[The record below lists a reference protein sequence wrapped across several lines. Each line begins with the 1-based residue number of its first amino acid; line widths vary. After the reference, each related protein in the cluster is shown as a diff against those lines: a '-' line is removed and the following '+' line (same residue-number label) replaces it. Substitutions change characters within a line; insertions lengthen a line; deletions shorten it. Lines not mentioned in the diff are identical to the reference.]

1 MQPIWPESGLLIYQ
15 RLDLML
21 RFKVDENL
29 PVEIATLLQQAGHNA
44 LTVMDQRLAGE
55 SDTNVAQICKAE
67 DRILVTLDTDFTN
80 IRMYPPQA
88 YPGIMVLRLRQQDK
102 LNILTVMSRLLPVL
116 TGELLRNQLW
126 IVNESRIRIRS
137 G

>member
-1 MQPIWPESGLLIYQ
+1 
-15 RLDLML
+15 ML

-29 PVEIATLLQQAGHNA
+29 PVEVATLLQQAGHDA
-44 LTVMDQRLAGE
+44 LTVVDQRLAGE
-55 SDTNVAQICKAE
+55 PDTNLAQVCKAE

-88 YPGIMVLRLRQQDK
+88 YPGIIVLRLRQQDK
-102 LNILTVMSRLLPVL
+102 LNILTVMLRLLPILKV
-116 TGELLRNQLW
+116 ELLSNQLW
-126 IVNESRIRIRS
+126 IVNENRIRIRS